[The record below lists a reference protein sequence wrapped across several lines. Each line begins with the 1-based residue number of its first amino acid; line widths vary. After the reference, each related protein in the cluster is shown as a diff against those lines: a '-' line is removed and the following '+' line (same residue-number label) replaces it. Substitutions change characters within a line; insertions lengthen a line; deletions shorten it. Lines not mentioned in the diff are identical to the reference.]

1 MSDARTS
8 FFDFDVTKMFA
19 DFRLR
24 PFDVEA
30 VWAAQR
36 RNFEAL
42 SQANRL
48 AVEGMHAVAKRQ
60 IDMAQQAMEDFS
72 GMVREMAQPVSVEA
86 RIAKHTEYTK
96 KMIDKGLTHGR
107 EIAAMT
113 SKAGSDAT
121 EVLQRRASEGFDEM
135 QAFTCKPAATTA
147 TPV

>member
-1 MSDARTS
+1 MSDVRTP

-19 DFRLR
+19 SFPMR

-42 SQANRL
+42 TQANQL
-48 AVEGMHAVAKRQ
+48 AVEGVQALAKRQ
-60 IDMAQQAMEDFS
+60 IEMTQQTLEDLS
-72 GMVREMAQPVSVEA
+72 TMVREMAQPSSTEE

-107 EIAAMT
+107 EIAAMAV
-113 SKAGSDAT
+113 KAGSEAT
-121 EVLQRRASEGFDEM
+121 DVLQKRTTEGLDEM
-135 QAFTCKPAATTA
+135 RAFACKSAA
-147 TPV
+147 